1 MSPIGTKRTQLD
13 VQRESAMRSRA
24 DIELDHAGIVVRLLR
39 LDQEILSGRA
49 DEPQTVARRGWAAS
63 TGKSP
68 NRLSSPA
75 RKNIPVHF
83 RPKSPL
89 HPPYPA
95 LTRGGVSRSS
105 RTLRRDAMDVNGA
118 TDESADSRTAKSC
131 GPDTP
136 TLVSSS
142 REASFL
148 GMTVANKPGHRGE
161 REVDR

>member
-1 MSPIGTKRTQLD
+1 MSGHLLLRGHFRSWHKADAARCPMRVRNALKSRHRARSCGYCD
-13 VQRESAMRSRA
+13 AAAAARSR
-24 DIELDHAGIVVRLLR
+24 HPQR
-39 LDQEILSGRA
+39 RA
-49 DEPQTVARRGWAAS
+49 DESQNDCP

-68 NRLSSPA
+68 NCLSSPA

-105 RTLRRDAMDVNGA
+105 RTLRRDAMDADGA

-142 REASFL
+142 
-148 GMTVANKPGHRGE
+148 
-161 REVDR
+161 